1 MARGPSTPVG
11 SRVVS
16 TKWHMSRWSPRR
28 LAGRQ
33 CQVAGP
39 RSGQAR
45 GSLFTRDCR
54 GVIPQMTPGSSAPL
68 TARLLAL
75 VVRGLTL
82 LSEAPPRTAPPTAD
96 SDGGRL
102 GYLARPATGP
112 GHRPWL
118 AVCHASAPICA
129 RGKPVGA
136 NTWWTQRGSNC
147 ERVLFLGHLGAA

>member
-11 SRVVS
+11 SRVIS
-16 TKWHMSRWSPRR
+16 TKWRMSRWSPRR

-33 CQVAGP
+33 CRVAGP
-39 RSGQAR
+39 RSGQSR

-75 VVRGLTL
+75 VARGLTL
-82 LSEAPPRTAPPTAD
+82 LSEAPPRTAPLTAA

-129 RGKPVGA
+129 RGKPVDA
-136 NTWWTQRGSNC
+136 NT
-147 ERVLFLGHLGAA
+147 